1 MSNIVCQLN
10 HVMPLSF
17 WRALP
22 VEAASAGTMDPRV
35 AMSLRGL
42 ALAFAKQNRRRMSLW

>member
-10 HVMPLSF
+10 HVIPLSF